1 MFFPIFVSFVILQ
14 RFVELFIAKKNE
26 KKMLALGATEYDRSA
41 YKYIVLMHTFF
52 FLSLFAEYYFLER
65 DLNYYW
71 PLFLGL
77 FVAAQVLRYWVIA
90 ALGIF
95 WNTRIIILKG
105 STLIKKGPYLHF
117 RHPNYAAVT
126 TEIAVIPLM
135 FSCFYTAIVFSIIN
149 IFVLKRRI
157 EIEEAKL
164 DELTINETK
173 ITE

>member
-1 MFFPIFVSFVILQ
+1 MFFTVFVTVVIFQ
-14 RFVELFIAKKNE
+14 RLIELFIARKNE
-26 KKMLALGATEYDRSA
+26 KKMLALGAVEYDGSS
-41 YKYIVLMHTFF
+41 YKYIVLMHSLFI
-52 FLSLFAEYYFLER
+52 LSLIAEYYFLHR
-65 DLNYYW
+65 TLNYYW

-77 FVAAQVLRYWVIA
+77 FIAAQILRYWVIYT
-90 ALGIF
+90 LGIY
-95 WNTRIIILKG
+95 WNTKIIILKG

-126 TEIAVIPLM
+126 TEIAVIPLL

-157 EIEEAKL
+157 AVEETKL
-164 DELTINETK
+164 AELTLSDNN